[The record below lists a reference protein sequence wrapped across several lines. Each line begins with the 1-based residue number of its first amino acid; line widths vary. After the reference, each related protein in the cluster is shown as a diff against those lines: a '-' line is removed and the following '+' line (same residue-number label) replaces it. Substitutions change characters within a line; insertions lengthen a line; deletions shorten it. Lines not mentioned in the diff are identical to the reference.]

1 MNIVLWILVFIGGAT
16 GALSTV
22 YIIISLFAVL
32 FYKIY
37 RKVKYH
43 ASMYD

>member
-1 MNIVLWILVFIGGAT
+1 MNIGLWILVFIGGAT